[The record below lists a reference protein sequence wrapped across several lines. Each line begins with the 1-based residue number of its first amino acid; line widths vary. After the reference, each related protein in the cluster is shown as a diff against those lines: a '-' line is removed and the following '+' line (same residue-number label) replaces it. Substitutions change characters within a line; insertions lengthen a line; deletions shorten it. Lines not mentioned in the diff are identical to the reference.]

1 MTLIVT
7 IYAIVTLVDAV
18 TAYLR
23 ARLV

>member
-7 IYAIVTLVDAV
+7 IYAIVTLVDV
-18 TAYLR
+18 VSAYLR

>member
-18 TAYLR
+18 SAYLR

>member
-7 IYAIVTLVDAV
+7 IYAIVTLMDALS
-18 TAYLR
+18 AYLR